1 MKTIVQCTTARA
13 AGLTGQVTTL
23 TIDWTGVTEA
33 GYQALATS
41 ALTIKLQAGWRKN
54 GIPATA
60 SVLAIEHLLGTRA
73 KGPTLEQQVE
83 AAKTDPEL
91 RARLIAMLGGVAP
104 AESVEPEEAPV
115 TQGDEI
121 ETDE

>member
-60 SVLAIEHLLGTRA
+60 SVLAIEHLPGTRA
-73 KGPTLEQQVE
+73 KAPTLEQQVE
-83 AAKTDPEL
+83 AAKNDPAL
-91 RARLIAMLGGVAP
+91 RAKLIAMLSA
-104 AESVEPEEAPV
+104 
-115 TQGDEI
+115 
-121 ETDE
+121 